1 MTIELSEIERRRVS
15 FQARFDA
22 SKKARDRNVMGQFAT
37 PRQLAR
43 EIAKVV
49 AEAWGS
55 RGDRIRFLEPALGTG
70 SFYSALLEAFSQPS
84 WESATGIEIDPD
96 LADSARKIWEG
107 YPIDIITGDFTKL
120 DPSILGGRLPNLVVT
135 NPPYVRHHHIRSEG
149 KTRIAGLIHERMGLK
164 VSQLSGLYSYFILL
178 ADRWLEEGGIGAWL
192 VPSEF
197 MDVAYGSTLRQ
208 YLTRNVTLLRIHR
221 FNPQKVQFE
230 DALVTSAVVIFKKS
244 APLRNHK
251 IQISYDGSLI
261 SPMKTQLIS
270 NETLASMP
278 RWTEITFGGA
288 IEERHG
294 LATLSDFF
302 EIKRGLATGDNDFF
316 IVEKKTAE
324 QKGIPVKFL
333 KPILPSPRNIK
344 ADVIEGMPDGTPRTV
359 PSLVLLDC
367 NEPEEVVRK
376 EYPDLWTYL
385 EQGKKRGV
393 HEKYLTK
400 NRKLW
405 YQQEHR
411 PPAPFLCSYVGRQ
424 LRDRAPFRFFW
435 NKSSATA
442 TNSFLMMYP
451 KGRLTDILKAD
462 YAIHERVLRSLQEI
476 DSMEVSMAGRIYGG
490 GMQKLEPSEL
500 GSVLGMRLA
509 EAINARTK

>member
-1 MTIELSEIERRRVS
+1 
-15 FQARFDA
+15 
-22 SKKARDRNVMGQFAT
+22 MGQFAT
-37 PRQLAR
+37 PQPLAR

-84 WESATGIEIDPD
+84 WESATGIELDPD

-107 YPIDIITGDFTKL
+107 YPIDIMTGDFTKL
-120 DPSILGGRLPNLVVT
+120 DPSILGGRLPNLMVT
-135 NPPYVRHHHIRSEG
+135 NPPYVRHHHMRSEG
-149 KTRIAGLIHERMGLK
+149 KARIAGLIHERMGLK
-164 VSQLSGLYSYFILL
+164 VSRLSGLYSYFILL

-197 MDVAYGSTLRQ
+197 MDVAYGSALRQ
-208 YLTRNVTLLRIHR
+208 YLTRNVTLFRIHR

-244 APLRNHK
+244 APQRNHK

-261 SPMKTQLIS
+261 SPMKTQFIS

-278 RWTEITFGGA
+278 KWTEVTFGGA
-288 IEERHG
+288 AEERHG

-302 EIKRGLATGDNDFF
+302 EIKRGLATGDNSFF
-316 IVEKKTAE
+316 IIEKKAAE
-324 QKGIPVKFL
+324 QRGIPMKFL

-344 ADVIEGMPDGTPRTV
+344 ADVIEGMPDGAPRTT
-359 PSLVLLDC
+359 PTLVLLDC
-367 NEPEEVVRK
+367 NEPEGFIRK
-376 EYPDLWTYL
+376 EYPDMWTYL

-393 HEKYLTK
+393 HERYLTK

-405 YQQEHR
+405 YQQEQR

-424 LRDRAPFRFFW
+424 LQNRAPFRFFW
-435 NKSSATA
+435 NKSRATA

-451 KGRLTDILKAD
+451 KGRLADILKAD
-462 YAIHERVLRSLQEI
+462 YAFHERVLRSLQEV
-476 DSMEVSMAGRIYGG
+476 DPTVVSMAGRIYGG

-500 GSVLGMRLA
+500 GSVPVTRLA
-509 EAINARTK
+509 EAINTRI